1 MRGHIF
7 VAAVLILATAAITDG
22 IGLGD
27 VYRMFKHGVNATCV
41 GIPDFV
47 KDKIIPLKCV
57 QCENNLWSFK
67 GDLNL
72 MSLGRCLRNGGDTV
86 PINIFGLFASIL
98 VSLFFYRN

>member
-1 MRGHIF
+1 MGSLEDLF
-7 VAAVLILATAAITDG
+7 FLPLQFPTTTIT
-22 IGLGD
+22 
-27 VYRMFKHGVNATCV
+27 GVNATCV

-72 MSLGRCLRNGGDTV
+72 MSLGKCLRNGGDTIT
-86 PINIFGLFASIL
+86 INIFGLIASIL
-98 VSLFFYRN
+98 VSLLIYRC